1 MNTVQPWQLLL
12 VTIAGWIN
20 RWQQDVIA
28 YIQEE
33 SRTLRSKLKG
43 KRIRFTDDER
53 RCLAVKGKV
62 LGRQVLPEVASIV
75 MPDTILAWH
84 RKLVAQKWDYS
95 KRHGPGRPRVNDEI
109 AKPTVRMAQENPSRG
124 YTTISGALH
133 NLGHEVPRETVRNI
147 LKEHGT
153 EPAPERRKRMP
164 WSTFLKSHRDCMA
177 AADLFTVEIWSSFSL
192 VRYYLLLFIKS
203 STRRVHVA
211 GITPLRAATGASCL
225 NLTRSSCGTCG
236 GPS

>member
-1 MNTVQPWQLLL
+1 MNIVQPWQLLL

-75 MPDTILAWH
+75 MPDTI
-84 RKLVAQKWDYS
+84 V
-95 KRHGPGRPRVNDEI
+95 GPKSLIVRSLICPNSRIQAGADI
-109 AKPTVRMAQENPSRG
+109 ADAVVYAGECLSDD
-124 YTTISGALH
+124 
-133 NLGHEVPRETVRNI
+133 
-147 LKEHGT
+147 
-153 EPAPERRKRMP
+153 RRA
-164 WSTFLKSHRDCMA
+164 CA
-177 AADLFTVEIWSSFSL
+177 
-192 VRYYLLLFIKS
+192 
-203 STRRVHVA
+203 
-211 GITPLRAATGASCL
+211 
-225 NLTRSSCGTCG
+225 
-236 GPS
+236 